1 MVTCRDILK
10 KNISFFDSILN
21 EMVLDTNVLGLSM
34 EGGIGSK
41 GNGTLVVGKDSG
53 RIGDRE
59 LYVM

>member
-1 MVTCRDILK
+1 MV
-10 KNISFFDSILN
+10 S
-21 EMVLDTNVLGLSM
+21 DTDVLGPSV

-53 RIGDRE
+53 RMGERE